1 MDYSKL
7 TKQELI
13 DELEKSISL
22 EKYNKLEA
30 INKIKIA
37 AANELGAK
45 VQLLENQLQQAQQQ
59 NQATL
64 QNAERTIQ
72 NLNNDLKYVNT
83 ILQNQ
88 YKLTNLLNHKRT
100 EDEKFASEIIEV
112 YHSSVFSTEQKEE
125 K

>member
-30 INKIKIA
+30 VNKIKSGA
-37 AANELGAK
+37 ASEMAAK
-45 VQLLENQLQQAQQQ
+45 VEILESQLQEAQ
-59 NQATL
+59 NQNQITM
-64 QNAERTIQ
+64 QNAERAIQ
-72 NLNNDLKYVNT
+72 NLQNDLKYINT

-88 YKLTNLLNHKRT
+88 YKLTNLLNNKRT
-100 EDEKFASEIIEV
+100 EDEKFASEIIEI

>member
-13 DELEKSISL
+13 EQLEKSISL

-30 INKIKIA
+30 VNKIKSGA
-37 AANELGAK
+37 ASEMAAK
-45 VQLLENQLQQAQQQ
+45 VEILELQLQEAQ
-59 NQATL
+59 NQNQVTM
-64 QNAERTIQ
+64 QNAERAIQ
-72 NLNNDLKYVNT
+72 NLQNDLKYINT

-88 YKLTNLLNHKRT
+88 YKLTNLLNNKRT
-100 EDEKFASEIIEV
+100 EDGKFASEIIEI
-112 YHSSVFSTEQKEE
+112 YHGSVFSTEQNEE

>member
-13 DELEKSISL
+13 EQLEKSISL

-30 INKIKIA
+30 VNKIKSGA
-37 AANELGAK
+37 ASEMAAK
-45 VQLLENQLQQAQQQ
+45 VQILELQLQEAQ
-59 NQATL
+59 NQNQVTM
-64 QNAERTIQ
+64 QNAERAIQ
-72 NLNNDLKYVNT
+72 NLQNDLKYINT

-88 YKLTNLLNHKRT
+88 YKLTNLLNNKRI
-100 EDEKFASEIIEV
+100 EDGKFASEIIEI
-112 YHSSVFSTEQKEE
+112 YHSSVFSTEQNEE